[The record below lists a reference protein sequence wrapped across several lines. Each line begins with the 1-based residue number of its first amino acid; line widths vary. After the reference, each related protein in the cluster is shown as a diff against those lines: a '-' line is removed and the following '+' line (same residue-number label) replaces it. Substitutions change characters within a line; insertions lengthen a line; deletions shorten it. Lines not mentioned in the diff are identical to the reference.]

1 MASPKRPDAS
11 SKGFSRR
18 DFLRSGAAGAVTTG
32 LLSGGLSGKTAEAA
46 SLDVVGPDAVP
57 VALRINGE
65 ARTLDV
71 EPRVTLLEA
80 LRHELGL
87 TGAKNVCDRG
97 TCGACTVLLDGK
109 PAYSCSV
116 LAIDAQ
122 GREITTVEGLGT
134 PAEMS
139 PVQKA
144 FVENDAQQCG
154 FCTPGF
160 VVACHAFLERHP
172 DPTPED
178 IDKGLGGNLCRCG
191 TYVGIRQAVL
201 QAAGKEA

>member
-1 MASPKRPDAS
+1 MANSKRPSAGR
-11 SKGFSRR
+11 KGFSRR
-18 DFLRSGAAGAVTTG
+18 DFLKGSAAGAVATG
-32 LLSGGLSGKTAEAA
+32 LLSPGLAPTTAEAA
-46 SLDVVGPDAVP
+46 SRDVVGPDAVP

-65 ARTLDV
+65 ARTLTI

-122 GREITTVEGLGT
+122 GREVTTIEGLGA
-134 PAEMS
+134 PERMS
-139 PVQKA
+139 PIQQA
-144 FVENDAQQCG
+144 FVDNDAQQCG

-160 VVACHAFLERHP
+160 VMACHAFLERHP
-172 DPTPED
+172 HPTLDE
-178 IDKGLGGNLCRCG
+178 IERGLGGNLCRCG
-191 TYVGIRQAVL
+191 TYVGIRKAVL
-201 QAAGKEA
+201 QAAGKGA

>member
-11 SKGFSRR
+11 SNGFSRR